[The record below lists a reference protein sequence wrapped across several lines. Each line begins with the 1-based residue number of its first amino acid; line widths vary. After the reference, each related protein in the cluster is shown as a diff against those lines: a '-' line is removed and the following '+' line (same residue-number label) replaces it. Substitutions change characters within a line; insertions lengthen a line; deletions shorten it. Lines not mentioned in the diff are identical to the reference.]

1 MLQYRAVYPKTLE
14 LLKTLMQYES
24 LQDFFLVGGT
34 SLALQLGHRI
44 SVDLD
49 LFSITDFDTADILH
63 ELSSDLEFNVILQKD
78 KNSMIINAKKQ
89 NTEDELVKID
99 FVKYPYP
106 LIKEVIEIDGLRL
119 LSIEDI
125 IAMKLS
131 AIANRGAKKDFFD
144 VYELMKTYS
153 ISEMFKF
160 FSIKFPKTAHF
171 HILKKLTYFEDAEPE
186 FDPISLNN
194 TSWEQVKST
203 IEKNVMKYM

>member
-14 LLKTLMQYES
+14 LLKKLMQYDS
-24 LQDFFLVGGT
+24 LQNFFLVGGT

-49 LFSITDFDTADILH
+49 LFLNIDFDTADILN
-63 ELSSDLEFNVILQKD
+63 ELSNDLEFNVILQKD

-89 NTEDELVKID
+89 NTENELVKID

-106 LIKEVIEIDGLRL
+106 LIKKVIKIDGLCL

-144 VYELMKTYS
+144 IYELMKIYS
-153 ISEMFKF
+153 ISDMFKF

-171 HILKKLTYFEDAEPE
+171 HILKSLTYFEDAEPE

-194 TSWEQVKST
+194 TSWEEVKST
-203 IEKNVMKYM
+203 IEKSVAEYM